1 MKKLIVFFAIVLL
14 AFNAKAQ
21 PGIKAGANFATIT
34 GDDAEDVKMRTAFYA
49 GVYYNIMINEM
60 FSFQPE
66 LVYSSQGAK
75 FENSDNAR
83 LVLNYINLAGLF
95 RYNTQSGF
103 FVLTGPQLGF
113 LTSAKVKDDNTSV
126 DFKDFVKS
134 TDFAWA
140 FGLGYTF
147 QSGFGI
153 YGRYNLGLAN
163 IAEDGD
169 IKNSVIAIGF
179 RYDLKNTKK

>member
-1 MKKLIVFFAIVLL
+1 M
-14 AFNAKAQ
+14 
-21 PGIKAGANFATIT
+21 
-34 GDDAEDVKMRTAFYA
+34 
-49 GVYYNIMINEM
+49 
-60 FSFQPE
+60 
-66 LVYSSQGAK
+66 
-75 FENSDNAR
+75 
-83 LVLNYINLAGLF
+83 F

-103 FVLTGPQLGF
+103 FVGTGPQFGLR
-113 LTSAKVKDDNTSV
+113 LSAKVKDDNTSV
-126 DFKDFVKS
+126 DFKDYVKS
-134 TDFAWA
+134 SDFAWA
-140 FGLGYTF
+140 FALGYMF